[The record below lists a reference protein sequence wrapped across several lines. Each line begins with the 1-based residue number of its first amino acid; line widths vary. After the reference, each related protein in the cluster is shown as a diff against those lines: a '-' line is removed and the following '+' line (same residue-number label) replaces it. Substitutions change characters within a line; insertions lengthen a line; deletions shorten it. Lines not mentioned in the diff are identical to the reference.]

1 MILATT
7 ARKLAGI
14 TSELTV
20 TQALACSSVLGLG
33 VDRANVDPEHLN
45 RCPSVN
51 TNTQE
56 LTVAWRVA
64 LVATPELTAPVAACE
79 QLADVI

>member
-1 MILATT
+1 LPVKHALSAVILATT

-33 VDRANVDPEHLN
+33 VDRANEDVTL
-45 RCPSVN
+45 SV
-51 TNTQE
+51 
-56 LTVAWRVA
+56 
-64 LVATPELTAPVAACE
+64 
-79 QLADVI
+79 

>member
-1 MILATT
+1 VILATT

-33 VDRANVDPEHLN
+33 VDRANEDVTL
-45 RCPSVN
+45 SV
-51 TNTQE
+51 
-56 LTVAWRVA
+56 
-64 LVATPELTAPVAACE
+64 
-79 QLADVI
+79 